1 VGWLEERA
9 LMAGKK
15 QERFYRIARAKAI
28 LQLAKDGLSPVE
40 IANLRVGDLRRSIL
54 TGEIGA
60 VSFARRH
67 GCSPVMSKR
76 QYWVVL
82 SPATVTALQPL
93 LLGETDPA
101 RPLFPSQRHG
111 RGHMARESVR
121 RLIRHA
127 QATLEEVV

>member
-1 VGWLEERA
+1 
-9 LMAGKK
+9 MAGKK

-67 GCSPVMSKR
+67 GLSPTMSR
-76 QYWVVL
+76 RRLWVVL
-82 SPATVTALQPL
+82 SPATVDALEMLIPDRS
-93 LLGETDPA
+93 EPT
-101 RPLFPSQRHG
+101 RPLFPSQRGGHLTAAGIRYLMRSG
-111 RGHMARESVR
+111 RSAR
-121 RLIRHA
+121 
-127 QATLEEVV
+127 

>member
-1 VGWLEERA
+1 
-9 LMAGKK
+9 
-15 QERFYRIARAKAI
+15 
-28 LQLAKDGLSPVE
+28 
-40 IANLRVGDLRRSIL
+40 
-54 TGEIGA
+54 
-60 VSFARRH
+60 
-67 GCSPVMSKR
+67 MSKR

-127 QATLEEVV
+127 QATLEEVS